1 MITAEE
7 FDRKFDAGEDMS
19 EFMDLSTAKRPN
31 HLKKG
36 KVMLLQKI
44 IDEIKEIPE
53 ARQEELYKLI
63 QEFRHQ
69 TDTHQATAEPYD
81 TPDEEIIEGIK
92 EGMRQAL
99 AGEVIPLEELWKE
112 DDQPRTPG
120 LLQGKLSDTFFE
132 PLPESELQQWETAI

>member
-1 MITAEE
+1 MKAKE

-53 ARQEELYKLI
+53 ARQEELYQLI

-81 TPDEEIIEGIK
+81 TPDEEIIEDLHQAMK
-92 EGMRQAL
+92 EAISGQT
-99 AGEVIPLEELWKE
+99 IPLS
-112 DDQPRTPG
+112 QM
-120 LLQGKLSDTFFE
+120 
-132 PLPESELQQWETAI
+132 WEGIDIDG